1 MPVDLA
7 LLTVLIPGL
16 SRGDDE
22 EYQVYKIAKGR
33 RVDKK
38 KGSGRGQ
45 KPEERWDKVTRKD
58 LDPED
63 NWVAEGERSATGL
76 VRSLER
82 AMQMECAVVPVVVSA
97 QFRFPALSFYEGLL
111 KFTPGLAVDIGRVAL
126 RRCVHDFGQMLQVS
140 MLSGEAVTSI
150 AVEEVHDVR
159 GLKQHLTQLHGLPP
173 RFRQRVFF
181 HGENLEDDVK
191 LDSPMD
197 LDLVLLTFADVS
209 AEQVEEL
216 TAVAGRGSVSEVR
229 SSETVYMH
237 DPVCRTWCLGL
248 PE

>member
-1 MPVDLA
+1 
-7 LLTVLIPGL
+7 
-16 SRGDDE
+16 
-22 EYQVYKIAKGR
+22 
-33 RVDKK
+33 
-38 KGSGRGQ
+38 
-45 KPEERWDKVTRKD
+45 
-58 LDPED
+58 
-63 NWVAEGERSATGL
+63 
-76 VRSLER
+76 
-82 AMQMECAVVPVVVSA
+82 
-97 QFRFPALSFYEGLL
+97 
-111 KFTPGLAVDIGRVAL
+111 
-126 RRCVHDFGQMLQVS
+126 MLHVS

-197 LDLVLLTFADVS
+197 LDLVLLTCADVS

-237 DPVCRTWCLGL
+237 DPVCNMCYMFTSKQTVYTYMHTH
-248 PE
+248 